1 MASFFDIKARAANA
15 AASSS
20 KLKQSPATAERAQPW
35 VEKYRSVL
43 VVAGMI
49 LRGRGG
55 RLIIRDR
62 PKDLSEV
69 KAQDHV
75 VDVLRRMLN
84 YGNMPHLLLYGS
96 PGNGKTSTILALAR
110 SLYGPQLFRSRVLEL
125 NASDER
131 GISIIRTNVK
141 VKSAFALDKDSNITS

>member
-1 MASFFDIKARAANA
+1 VIALSADALIDR
-15 AASSS
+15 
-20 KLKQSPATAERAQPW
+20 
-35 VEKYRSVL
+35 
-43 VVAGMI
+43 
-49 LRGRGG
+49 RGG
-55 RLIIRDR
+55 LIIRGR

-75 VDVLRRMLN
+75 INVLKRMLN

-110 SLYGPQLFRSRVLEL
+110 SLYGPQLFQSRVLEL

-131 GISIIRTNVK
+131 GISIIRTKVK
-141 VKSAFALDKDSNITS
+141 VGRSFLP